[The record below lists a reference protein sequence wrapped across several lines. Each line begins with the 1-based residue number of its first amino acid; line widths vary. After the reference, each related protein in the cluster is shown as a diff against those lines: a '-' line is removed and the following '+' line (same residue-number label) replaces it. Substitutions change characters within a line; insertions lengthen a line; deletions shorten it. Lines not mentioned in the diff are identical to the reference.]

1 MQIKGS
7 DQSIP
12 FVSSKDILNVLMRHI
27 TDPHTHSLTHTH
39 THTHTHTFTHTHSHT
54 HTHTHS
60 KVMQDY
66 RLLYVMAVNHP
77 ALSFNQRQLLMY
89 NYLQRMDLVFVE
101 KSKYSFSGSF
111 SGSVEVRDLCC
122 LSVLYPH
129 CGHHRDVMS

>member
-27 TDPHTHSLTHTH
+27 TDPHTHTHTH
-39 THTHTHTFTHTHSHT
+39 T
-54 HTHTHS
+54 

-122 LSVLYPH
+122 LSVLYPQ